1 MVATT
6 VADPSN
12 SLNNDIDGMDVDQN
26 GAPDVEQEE
35 SIKGIIY
42 PPPEVRKIVD
52 KTADFVARKG
62 PTLEDRIR
70 ENERHN
76 PRFCFL
82 NPNDPYHAYYQLRI
96 TQTKEGKT
104 TKPGVKHDEEVKLE
118 EEEVQEAPKEP
129 SKFEFSS
136 DMPTMSAQDLDII
149 KHTAQFVARNGSR
162 FMSQLA
168 QRESRNYQFD
178 FLRPSH
184 SLFNYF
190 TSLVTQYTQLLVPPK
205 DIKERLKKNVDS
217 KYDVLDRVK
226 ARVEWIAWVEAE
238 KKKQQDADEKERA
251 AYAAIDW
258 HDFVIVETVEFTQ
271 DDEKLNLPPPMSL
284 SELENMSLEQKRLAA
299 IAETNQQLEQTQT
312 TNDEMEI
319 EEVDMQDDDDDE
331 EMPQQAAVQDIRI
344 ADTTGPIKI
353 RTDYRPKVGSTTR
366 QVNEQ
371 TGICPRCGQAIPMS
385 EMDEHMRI
393 ELLDSKWK
401 EQKQASEAKLRDSN
415 LLQEGTDVAKILKNF
430 SGYRSDIFGS
440 GAEETE
446 IGKKVGNEIEEARE
460 KEKVVWDGHTAS
472 INLASQRAAQ
482 GATIEEQIAAIHR
495 AKGLTGDSA
504 SSIGP
509 QATAKSEVPQ
519 HQMPPSGMAGASIS
533 REPQPPTSNFQSS
546 PMPPQAYSQYP
557 PLPPQGVPN
566 PRLFANQIPGYG
578 MPPAAMSPIPPPG
591 SGYEVGATRKAD
603 EESAEAPGAKKP
615 RNDGTP
621 MAEDEWL
628 AHHPDPIAL
637 TVQTPTLPEYKLTG
651 EIITIDD
658 LPLTTLVSTLKNR
671 IADKVGMPY
680 GKQKLS
686 VSGVGT
692 VMNNSKSLAFY
703 NFQQGSTIVLGL
715 KDKGKK

>member
-6 VADPSN
+6 VADPSA
-12 SLNNDIDGMDVDQN
+12 SLNNGVDAMDVDRN
-26 GAPDVEQEE
+26 GSVDVDQEE

-104 TKPGVKHDEEVKLE
+104 TKAAAKPE
-118 EEEVQEAPKEP
+118 EEEKEKEEETQKAPKEP
-129 SKFEFSS
+129 SKFEFSA
-136 DMPTMSAQDLDII
+136 DMPAMSAQDLDII

-190 TSLVTQYTQLLVPPK
+190 TSLVTQYTQLLVPPR
-205 DIKERLKKNVDS
+205 DIKDRMKNNMEN

-251 AYAAIDW
+251 AYAAIEW

-271 DDEKLNLPPPMSL
+271 DDERLNLPPPMSL

-299 IAETNQQLEQTQT
+299 MAESTQQMESVQE

-319 EEVDMQDDDDDE
+319 EEVDMQDDEDE
-331 EMPQQAAVQDIRI
+331 EVPQQAPVQDIKI

-353 RTDYRPKVGSTTR
+353 RTDYKPKVGATTR
-366 QVNEQ
+366 KINEPTQV
-371 TGICPRCGQAIPMS
+371 CPRCGQAIPMS

-401 EQKQASEAKLRDSN
+401 EQKQAAEAKLRDSN

-440 GAEETE
+440 EETQ
-446 IGKKVGNEIEEARE
+446 IGKKVGIEAEAARE
-460 KEKVVWDGHTAS
+460 KEKVVWDGHTAT

-482 GATIEEQIAAIHR
+482 GASIEEQIAAIHR
-495 AKGLTGDSA
+495 AKGLTGDS
-504 SSIGP
+504 SSNIGP
-509 QATAKSEVPQ
+509 QAKTDVQQTSTT
-519 HQMPPSGMAGASIS
+519 MTGASIS
-533 REPQPPTSNFQSS
+533 REPQPVSSNFHAT
-546 PMPPQAYSQYP
+546 PMPLQNYSQYP
-557 PLPPQGVPN
+557 PMPSQPVPSSG
-566 PRLFANQIPGYG
+566 LFANQIPGYG
-578 MPPAAMSPIPPPG
+578 MPPPAASMMNPVPPPPAAYG
-591 SGYEVGATRKAD
+591 EGITRKAED
-603 EESAEAPGAKKP
+603 EGTEAPGTKKP
-615 RNDGTP
+615 RYEGP
-621 MAEDEWL
+621 PLSEDEWL
-628 AHHPDPIAL
+628 AHHPEPISL
-637 TVQTPTLPEYKLTG
+637 TIQTPTLSEYKLTG
-651 EIITIDD
+651 ETITIDD

-686 VSGVGT
+686 VGATGT

-703 NFQQGSTIVLGL
+703 NFQAGSNVILGL